1 MELKEKN
8 YKPRIVDASIKK
20 RLKIFG
26 AVCIEGPRLCG
37 KTWTG
42 LNHAN
47 SAFFIGDSNNN
58 FQNRTMAQLN
68 TSFALTGDTPRLIDE
83 WQEVPALWDAV
94 RHQVDKTNMKGQFI
108 LTGSSTP
115 RKKGILHS
123 GTGRIDKIRMRPMSL
138 YESGDSGGVV
148 SLKSLFEK
156 YDEVQMVPE
165 ITLTDLI
172 YFTVR
177 GGWPSNLA
185 VSRADSGII
194 PKSYMQSLLDDD
206 FELISGAVRSRKKM
220 ESLIKSLARNTAT
233 LASNK
238 TLLADMLEFE
248 KEEASADTIA
258 KYLDILDRLFI
269 VENLNAFDPN
279 YRSSMRVAKNPKR
292 NFVDPSLAVAALD
305 LTEEKLL
312 GDLSLFGFIFE
323 SMVIRDLK
331 IYTEANEGKV
341 FHYRHFDSGD
351 EIDAIVEMPSGKWGA
366 FEIKLGVNQIDEA
379 AAKLLAMKRYM
390 EERKSD
396 TRVPEVLCVIC
407 GLSMAAYKREDG
419 VYVIPVTALKE

>member
-1 MELKEKN
+1 
-8 YKPRIVDASIKK
+8 
-20 RLKIFG
+20 
-26 AVCIEGPRLCG
+26 
-37 KTWTG
+37 
-42 LNHAN
+42 
-47 SAFFIGDSNNN
+47 
-58 FQNRTMAQLN
+58 
-68 TSFALTGDTPRLIDE
+68 
-83 WQEVPALWDAV
+83 
-94 RHQVDKTNMKGQFI
+94 
-108 LTGSSTP
+108 
-115 RKKGILHS
+115 
-123 GTGRIDKIRMRPMSL
+123 
-138 YESGDSGGVV
+138 
-148 SLKSLFEK
+148 
-156 YDEVQMVPE
+156 
-165 ITLTDLI
+165 
-172 YFTVR
+172 
-177 GGWPSNLA
+177 
-185 VSRADSGII
+185 
-194 PKSYMQSLLDDD
+194 
-206 FELISGAVRSRKKM
+206 M